1 MRKIRIFEHTSLDGV
16 IQMPDGL
23 EGGEYSYGDWS
34 SRYRSPTGAA
44 ALAEAYGGR
53 YDLLLGRRTYDG
65 WSNFWPKMKGGP
77 FADGINA
84 ATKYVATHRPK
95 SLEWGP
101 VEAVGPDLAGDIRR
115 IKSTDGNDLIV
126 CGSSTLTP
134 VLIEEGL
141 VDELV
146 LIVYPVLLGRGKRFF
161 SDGADAREFA
171 FVSTRN
177 SPTGLVVNAYRYVGA
192 LQPQA
197 VATSR

>member
-1 MRKIRIFEHTSLDGV
+1 MRKVRIFEHSSLDGV
-16 IQMPDGL
+16 IQTPDGL
-23 EGGEYSYGDWS
+23 ENGEYAYGDWT
-34 SRYRSPTGAA
+34 SRYRSPAGAA
-44 ALAEAYGGR
+44 LLAQQYSDR

-101 VEAVGPDLAGDIRR
+101 VEAVGGPDLAGDIRR

-134 VLIEEGL
+134 VLIDQGL

-146 LIVYPVLLGRGKRFF
+146 LIVYPVLLGRGKRYF
-161 SDGADAREFA
+161 SEGADAREFA
-171 FVSTRN
+171 FVSTRT
-177 SPTGLVVNAYRYVGA
+177 SPTGLVVNTYRYVGA
-192 LQPQA
+192 LSRPQ
-197 VATSR
+197 S

>member
-1 MRKIRIFEHTSLDGV
+1 MRKVRIFEHTSLDGV

-23 EGGEYSYGDWS
+23 ENGAYAYGDWTV
-34 SRYRSPTGAA
+34 RYRTPAGAA
-44 ALAEAYGGR
+44 LLAESYSDR

-65 WSNFWPKMKGGP
+65 WSIFWPKMKGGP

-84 ATKYVATHRPK
+84 ATKYVATHRPE

-134 VLIEEGL
+134 VLIDQGL

-146 LIVYPVLLGRGKRFF
+146 LIVYPVVLCRGKRFF
-161 SDGADAREFA
+161 SEGADAREFA
-171 FVSTRN
+171 FVSTRT
-177 SPTGLVVNAYRYVGA
+177 SPSGLLVNTYRYVGA
-192 LQPQA
+192 LSRPQ
-197 VATSR
+197 S